1 MDVMSPMIDSVIVL
15 ASVFG
20 SGLLGMSL
28 RGLVPQHYLQE
39 DSVAMVRLCTGVIAT
54 LAALVLGLLVASA
67 KTNYDRVNDQVTQ
80 AAASI
85 VLLDRTLAQFGPE
98 TTEARSLLRAAVTSV
113 ANTVFSKHSRGVAD
127 LDDPQRLS
135 IGDRLQAEIRSLP
148 RDTEVQRTLQA
159 HALDLSNEVA
169 KMRLLTITQAQGSI
183 PAMFLVVL
191 VLWLAIMF
199 AGFGLVTANNRMVL
213 VTLFLCALSL
223 AGAVFM
229 IEELNRP
236 LEGLMRISSAPIQYA
251 LSHIG
256 G

>member
-1 MDVMSPMIDSVIVL
+1 MSAIVDSLLVL
-15 ASVFG
+15 ACVFG
-20 SGLLGMSL
+20 SGLLGLSL
-28 RGLVPQHYLQE
+28 RSFVPAHYLEE

-67 KTNYDRVNDQVTQ
+67 KSNYDRVNDQVTQ
-80 AAASI
+80 AAAAI
-85 VLLDRTLAQFGPE
+85 VLMDRTLAQFGPQ
-98 TTEARSLLRAAVTSV
+98 TVEARSLLHAVVTSV

-127 LDDPQRLS
+127 LDDPQRLAL
-135 IGDRLQAEIRSLP
+135 GDRLQAEIRALP
-148 RDTEVQRTLQA
+148 ADTEVQRTLKSQA
-159 HALDLSNEVA
+159 IEFSNDVA

-183 PAMFLVVL
+183 PGMFLVVL
-191 VLWLAIMF
+191 VLWLVIMF
-199 AGFGLVTANNRMVL
+199 AGFGLVTARNRMVI
-213 VTLFLCALSL
+213 VTLFLGAVSL

-236 LEGLMRISSAPIQYA
+236 LEGLMQVSSAPIRYA